1 MSRALLS
8 LAAVAAALS
17 LTGCGGDDSSSSPP
31 ADAGTAD
38 KPLTGTANVGMNRL
52 KFEPDAITVKTG
64 TKVVWTDKENVPHDV
79 VATDGADFKSDTFGK
94 DKTYAWTADKAGT
107 VKYECTLH
115 PGMDG
120 TITVVD

>member
-1 MSRALLS
+1 MLPIVAVLV
-8 LAAVAAALS
+8 LA
-17 LTGCGGDDSSSSPP
+17 GCGDDSSSSSSSS
-31 ADAGTAD
+31 D
-38 KPLTGTANVGMNRL
+38 KPLTGTVDVGMNRL
-52 KFEPDAITVKTG
+52 QFDPSDITVKTG

-79 VATDGADFKSDTFGK
+79 VAKEGADFKSDVFGEGKTF
-94 DKTYAWTADKAGT
+94 AWTAESAGT